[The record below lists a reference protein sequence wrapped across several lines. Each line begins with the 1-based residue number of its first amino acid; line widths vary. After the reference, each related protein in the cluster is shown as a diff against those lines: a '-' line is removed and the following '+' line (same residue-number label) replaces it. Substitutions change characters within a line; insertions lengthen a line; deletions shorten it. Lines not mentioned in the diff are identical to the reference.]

1 MNKTSLIKGI
11 LLILVFLSADVYAQN
26 FFDRED
32 AYLDFKLGVNFS
44 PSRVDYVNTTPTI
57 RVPVEREV
65 SSNVAFEV
73 GYHQFKTNSFL
84 LGGQLGYF
92 RQSAPTDTSDFV
104 LGTSTVSALALGGLA
119 RQYFGAVGDKGIFF
133 TSLNASYN
141 FFNQDPGNSAVQ
153 DTQNSYLKAALDFGF
168 SFKVSDKI
176 LLSIIFP
183 DLVSFYTDKENFDGA
198 SGGVNVLTQVPGTYP
213 MISLSYFVGHI
224 SHVVLKKDK

>member
-1 MNKTSLIKGI
+1 MKIIKLKIFVLFVLFFG
-11 LLILVFLSADVYAQN
+11 FADIIAQS
-26 FFDRED
+26 FFDKED
-32 AYLDFKLGVNFS
+32 AYLDFKLGFNSS
-44 PSRVDYVNTTPTI
+44 PSRVDFVNTSPTV
-57 RVPVEREV
+57 RVPVERDV

-73 GYHQFKTNSFL
+73 GYHQFKSETFL

-104 LGTSTVSALALGGLA
+104 LGTSPVSALALGGLA

-141 FFNQDPGNSAVQ
+141 FFRQDPGNSAIQ
-153 DTQNSYLKAALDFGF
+153 DTKNTYLKGALDFGF
-168 SFKVSDKI
+168 SYKVSDKI

-183 DLVSFYTDKENFDGA
+183 DLISFYTDKENFDGA
-198 SGGVNVLTQVPGTYP
+198 SNGVNVLTQVPGTYP

-224 SHVVLKKDK
+224 SHVVLQKDK